1 MISSIKSLL
10 KLLDEPE
17 RKKMWLIVFLMLIS
31 AILDTLGVASIMP
44 FMAVL
49 ASPDSYLS
57 DETIL
62 YFIFN
67 YLKFDN
73 HYEFLF
79 FIGLFVFLLFL
90 MSLALKALNLF
101 LTFRFALS
109 REHSISVRILNSYIG
124 SSYDFF
130 LTKQASDLQTNILSE
145 VQAIVNGGVNP
156 IYEFYFLW
164 AYNHSNSFSSG
175 NCRPYP
181 ISHNCSSF
189 SWILWIYL
197 HYLNGENSKNWQ
209 RTFSANQRRYDVLG
223 SVLGGIKHVKLSR
236 LENIYAKF
244 FSDAARVFAD
254 RQASARILSVLPR
267 FLLEGIAF
275 GGMMLVIL

>member
-145 VQAIVNGGVNP
+145 VQAIANGGLIPFMNF
-156 IYEFYFLW
+156 ISYGLTIIAIAFLLVIVDPTLS
-164 AYNHSNSFSSG
+164 AITALVLVDLMDLFTLSNG
-175 NCRPYP
+175 KIAKIGKER
-181 ISHNCSSF
+181 
-189 SWILWIYL
+189 
-197 HYLNGENSKNWQ
+197 
-209 RTFSANQRRYDVLG
+209 FSANQRRYDVLG

-244 FSDAARVFAD
+244 F
-254 RQASARILSVLPR
+254 L
-267 FLLEGIAF
+267 
-275 GGMMLVIL
+275 